1 MSGCRLIL
9 AGLVFSVA
17 AGGCAKVQART
28 EPVMPELTPPPPPP
42 RVVEAYVDVD
52 EPAPAPESPP
62 PDTAPKTPAER
73 AAAKPPAPRVE
84 TPPKPEPPRMEP
96 EGPVAAPPAPPTL
109 TLKPAPGSESTT
121 EASIR
126 THLSRAARDL
136 GRVNYATLN
145 QDGRT
150 QYDTAKRFMQQAE
163 DALRAGNLILAG
175 KLADK
180 ASTMAAVLVR

>member
-1 MSGCRLIL
+1 VSRCRRII

-17 AGGCAKVQART
+17 ASGCAKAQARI

-42 RVVEAYVDVD
+42 RVVETYVD
-52 EPAPAPESPP
+52 ELTPAAESPP
-62 PDTAPKTPAER
+62 PYVVAKTPAEP
-73 AAAKPPAPRVE
+73 APAKPPAPRVE
-84 TPPKPEPPRMEP
+84 TPPKPEPPRTEP
-96 EGPVAAPPAPPTL
+96 ERPAATPPAL
-109 TLKPAPGSESTT
+109 TLRPAPGSESTT

-126 THLSRAARDL
+126 AHLSRAARDL

-145 QDGRT
+145 QDGKT

-163 DALRAGNLILAG
+163 EALRAGNLILAG

-180 ASTMAAVLVR
+180 AATMAAVLVR

>member
-1 MSGCRLIL
+1 VSRCRLII

-17 AGGCAKVQART
+17 ASGCAKAQARS

-42 RVVEAYVDVD
+42 RVIETYVD
-52 EPAPAPESPP
+52 EPAPAAEPTP
-62 PDTAPKTPAER
+62 PDAVAKTPAER
-73 AAAKPPAPRVE
+73 AAKPPVPRVE
-84 TPPKPEPPRMEP
+84 TPPKPEPPRTEP
-96 EGPVAAPPAPPTL
+96 ERPAAAPPTPPTL

-145 QDGRT
+145 QDGKT

-180 ASTMAAVLVR
+180 AAIMATVLVR